1 MQHKEIKPHVTVID
15 AARHKAFLHEQRVD
29 PVTKEPFRAGDRVV
43 ICAADRSA
51 FLEDSWLAIGGRHCG
66 QTQTLAGIPVVEE
79 ARPFRRPSSLTDE
92 PLIDYEDDRENE
104 RELGFDEDFAAT
116 HEPYQEN
123 GSEDTEAAAPRAI
136 KLKEIPIT
144 LREIPFRLREIIEL

>member
-1 MQHKEIKPHVTVID
+1 LHEEIKPHVTVID

-66 QTQTLAGIPVVEE
+66 QTQTLTGIPVVEE

-92 PLIDYEDDRENE
+92 PPIDYEDNRENE
-104 RELGFDEDFAAT
+104 TELEFDEDFAPP
-116 HEPYQEN
+116 HESYQDN
-123 GSEDTEAAAPRAI
+123 GREVAEVGVPRAI
-136 KLKEIPIT
+136 KLREIPTT